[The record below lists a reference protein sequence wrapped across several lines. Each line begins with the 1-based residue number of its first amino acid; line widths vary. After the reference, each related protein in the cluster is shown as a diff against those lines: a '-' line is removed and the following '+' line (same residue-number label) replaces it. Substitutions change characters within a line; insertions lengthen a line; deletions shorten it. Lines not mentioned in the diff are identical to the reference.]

1 VTQVLGAGQRFLPEL
16 GAQSSRA
23 ACTGAARAAI
33 TAGRSPSGTWSNMRA
48 MRGGPPASDLVGRLP
63 PPREHDGAP
72 AGHRYLR
79 PPAGLRR
86 DPSGWSP
93 SGACPGSPGGGRPAR
108 RAGGPNVTAAARAAR
123 MRSGP
128 HSRPPRQASRC
139 LRRSQ
144 TSADQLDC
152 GALAGL
158 AGRMGAGQRTGA
170 HALESRRPP
179 PKRSVVASAT
189 SVHSRRPSLSCTD
202 RPWRSARHR
211 QLRGTPRHCR
221 RRRRACPRQCRACRS
236 RTAVVGPA
244 RPRAAST
251 CRHGAEL
258 SEGGRAWG

>member
-1 VTQVLGAGQRFLPEL
+1 
-16 GAQSSRA
+16 
-23 ACTGAARAAI
+23 
-33 TAGRSPSGTWSNMRA
+33 MRA

-179 PKRSVVASAT
+179 PKRSLHWEIAVD
-189 SVHSRRPSLSCTD
+189 L
-202 RPWRSARHR
+202 
-211 QLRGTPRHCR
+211 
-221 RRRRACPRQCRACRS
+221 RRAEDPGWRTRGGSERFGGKTAIS
-236 RTAVVGPA
+236 RVA
-244 RPRAAST
+244 RR
-251 CRHGAEL
+251 
-258 SEGGRAWG
+258 